1 MGITFRKLRA
11 DEILVRPNDRKNG
24 KMSLLLYKDARV
36 DMSILDE
43 TVGNE
48 DWSCQ
53 YSEQK
58 GIVFCGVGI
67 YSQKHNAFIYK
78 WDAGSES
85 TFEAEKGLASD
96 AFKRA
101 CVKWGIGRELYT
113 APRITVDDSNDRFY
127 VESIGYDAQ
136 GCIDNLVICSS
147 DGTEVY
153 RLENGKK
160 VSIPTASR
168 LDILKKVCTDL
179 NEETDDRDNLVK
191 FYRYYEKR
199 CEGFDKWN
207 VGIVKGLWNKWN
219 GRR

>member
-1 MGITFRKLRA
+1 MGIEFRKLRA
-11 DEILVRPNDRKNG
+11 DEILVRPNDKKNG
-24 KMSLLLYKDARV
+24 RMNLLLYKDARV

-48 DWSCQ
+48 DWACQ
-53 YSEQK
+53 YNEEK

-67 YSQKHNAFIYK
+67 YSSKHNAFIYK

-113 APRITVDDSNDRFY
+113 APRITVSESNERFY
-127 VESIGYDAQ
+127 VDSIDYDGQ
-136 GCIDNLVICSS
+136 GNIKDLVICSS

-153 RLENGKK
+153 RYENGKS
-160 VSIPTASR
+160 VRIPEVDR
-168 LDILKKVCTDL
+168 LTLLKKVCGELKEEADNKDDL
-179 NEETDDRDNLVK
+179 LK
-191 FYRYYEKR
+191 FFRFYEGR
-199 CEGFDKWN
+199 CDGFEKWN
-207 VGIVKGLWNKWN
+207 AGLIKSLWNKWN
-219 GRR
+219 KRY